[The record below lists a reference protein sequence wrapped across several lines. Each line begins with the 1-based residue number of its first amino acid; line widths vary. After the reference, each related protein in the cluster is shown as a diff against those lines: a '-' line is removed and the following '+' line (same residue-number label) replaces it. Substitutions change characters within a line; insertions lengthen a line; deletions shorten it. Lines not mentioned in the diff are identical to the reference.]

1 MIANYHTH
9 TWRCNHARGTEVEYV
24 ESALKGG
31 MEILGF
37 SDHTPYFFPGEY
49 YSTYRMRPDLMEDY
63 VQTVQALKR
72 QYKDQIEIHLGVE
85 CEYFPLHFR
94 QVLEMLVEQGV
105 EYMILGQ
112 HFTNNEYDGAY
123 CGSKTNQDQEIR
135 DYVRQCMEAMNT
147 GLYTYVAHPDV
158 MRHAGDPKRYKEIMR
173 HLCKEANSCGMP
185 LEINLLGLRENKW
198 YPQMPFLEA
207 CGEENCK
214 MILGIDAHNPQCLND
229 PVTEGIARELVK
241 TYGLKLVD
249 RVELRPI
256 HL

>member
-1 MIANYHTH
+1 
-9 TWRCNHARGTEVEYV
+9 
-24 ESALKGG
+24 
-31 MEILGF
+31 
-37 SDHTPYFFPGEY
+37 
-49 YSTYRMRPDLMEDY
+49 
-63 VQTVQALKR
+63 
-72 QYKDQIEIHLGVE
+72 
-85 CEYFPLHFR
+85 
-94 QVLEMLVEQGV
+94 MLVEQGV

-229 PVTEGIARELVK
+229 PVTEGIARDLVK